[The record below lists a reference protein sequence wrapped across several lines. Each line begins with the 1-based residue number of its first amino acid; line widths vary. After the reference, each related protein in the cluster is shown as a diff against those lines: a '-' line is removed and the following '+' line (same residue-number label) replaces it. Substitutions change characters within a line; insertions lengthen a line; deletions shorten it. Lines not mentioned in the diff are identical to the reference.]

1 MSTCPDYPQRLCELM
16 STSDLDVLQAVLA
29 LLHRPAQQYSNVTTF
44 ELNENATIQGRLLML
59 TTAGGAW
66 GRLKENGWGLLQL
79 AQAVDK
85 KGDSNDSE
93 ASINLPDTFF
103 HIQAQFYRPTQVSAS
118 GDPQTSSAAPDT
130 KELLQPTSELRLG
143 SQEQRLTSPSA
154 SDKASGASNPF
165 ETPTKQASSSN
176 AAQKGRVATLSGAE
190 PSTPQAA
197 PAPSSPSAGTVTKT
211 PWSHAFTNQD
221 GLTKLSLFSGA
232 FADLAR
238 SGKWTPHQVL
248 AELLK
253 EHPELQGSDMKD
265 VHFEILSR
273 LECMMAV
280 AATDGKLSPEK
291 RRHIAKLL
299 AIRLTAMSIY
309 SEFRLTSCRKF
320 TRTNFCH
327 SVHVVNEDVAQTELF
342 LHEPT
347 IVGQLAEL
355 VQPSSRVG
363 DSIVTAALL
372 VDDACL
378 RYRTKVTEV
387 FSSLNA
393 NVAHGILMT
402 FFRDLIKR
410 LGTDEGE
417 SRSVEAPGTF
427 LWLTGSGSSIQKFH
441 TRWWMPRSRS
451 FP

>member
-1 MSTCPDYPQRLCELM
+1 M

-29 LLHRPAQQYSNVTTF
+29 LLHRPAQQYSNVTSF

-85 KGDSNDSE
+85 KGGPKDTD
-93 ASINLPDTFF
+93 AVINLPDTFF
-103 HIQAQFYRPTQVSAS
+103 HIQAQFYRPSQISAS
-118 GDPQTSSAAPDT
+118 GDLQNVSAPPDT

-143 SQEQRLTSPSA
+143 SQEQRLTSPPA
-154 SDKASGASNPF
+154 ADKAIGGGNAF
-165 ETPTKQASSSN
+165 QTPTKQPSGSN
-176 AAQKGRVATLSGAE
+176 TAQKGRVATLAGAE
-190 PSTPQAA
+190 PSTPQASQ
-197 PAPSSPSAGTVTKT
+197 APSSPGVGTVTKT

-273 LECMMAV
+273 LECMMSV
-280 AATDGKLSPEK
+280 AAPDGKLSYE
-291 RRHIAKLL
+291 RRQRIAQLL

-309 SEFRLTSCRKF
+309 SKF
-320 TRTNFCH
+320 LLLDYLFSVQVTDGKYT
-327 SVHVVNEDVAQTELF
+327 VHVVNEDVAQTELF

-347 IVGQLAEL
+347 IIGQLAEI

-363 DSIVTAALL
+363 DPIVTAALL

-410 LGTDEGE
+410 LSTNEGQQRVGT
-417 SRSVEAPGTF
+417 SVMAASLNNVSPYRCAI
-427 LWLTGSGSSIQKFH
+427 SS
-441 TRWWMPRSRS
+441 S
-451 FP
+451 